1 MLHKASPKSSNT
13 IFKLEQVGFEIGDKH
28 LVKSCSFEVHQGHF
42 VGLLGPN
49 GAGKS
54 SLLKLLYR
62 EKKPTTGTITAFDRS
77 IDSWN
82 RRAFAAKVGT
92 VLQEKAQLA
101 GLTIE
106 QVASL
111 GLFPLACSKKEEHQ
125 RVQHALELVELWDRR
140 SENAGY
146 LSGGEQQRLFFAQ
159 ILALD
164 PEVYL
169 LDEPNNHLDIYFQI
183 RLLDHIKAKG
193 KTVIA
198 SFHDINLAARYC
210 DQAVLMHQSEMVSQ
224 GPLEEVLSPER
235 LKEIYRVNAQFNN
248 SAITIH
254 TPVGIDAVR

>member
-1 MLHKASPKSSNT
+1 MLHKASPKSST
-13 IFKLEQVGFEIGDKH
+13 PIFKLEQVSFEIGGKP
-28 LVKSCSFEVHQGHF
+28 LVKSCSFHVHQGHF

-54 SLLKLLYR
+54 SLLRLLYR
-62 EKKPTTGTITAFDRS
+62 EKRATSGTITAFGRP

-82 RRAFAAKVGT
+82 RKAFAAKVGT

-111 GLFPLACSKKEEHQ
+111 GLFPLACSKQEERQ
-125 RVQHALELVELWDRR
+125 RVQYALELVELWDRR
-140 SENAGY
+140 AENAGY

-164 PEVYL
+164 PDVYL

-210 DQAVLMHQSEMVSQ
+210 DRAVLMDQSEMAGQ
-224 GPLEEVLSPER
+224 GTLEEVLSPER
-235 LKEIYRVNAQFNN
+235 LRDVYRVNAQFNN
-248 SAITIH
+248 GAITIH
-254 TPVGIDAVR
+254 TPIDVDAVR

>member
-1 MLHKASPKSSNT
+1 MLHKANITAATNVLSLNR
-13 IFKLEQVGFEIGDKH
+13 VGFEIGGKP
-28 LVKSCSFEVHQGHF
+28 LVEECTFDVPTGSFL
-42 VGLLGPN
+42 GLLGPN

-54 SLLKLLYR
+54 SLLRLLYR
-62 EKKPTTGTITAFDRS
+62 EKKPSSGSISAFGAPLE
-77 IDSWN
+77 SWS

-106 QVASL
+106 QVVAL
-111 GLFPLACSKKEEHQ
+111 GLFPLNCPKSDERK
-125 RVQHALELVELWDRR
+125 RVQDALELVELWDRR
-140 SENAGY
+140 EENAGY

-159 ILALD
+159 VLALD
-164 PEVYL
+164 PDIYL

-210 DQAVLMHQSEMVSQ
+210 DNAVLMHEAKMVATGS
-224 GPLEEVLSPER
+224 LATVLSPER
-235 LKEIYRVNAQFNN
+235 LERVYRVNARFAD
-248 SAITIH
+248 SAIAINA
-254 TPVGIDAVR
+254 PVV